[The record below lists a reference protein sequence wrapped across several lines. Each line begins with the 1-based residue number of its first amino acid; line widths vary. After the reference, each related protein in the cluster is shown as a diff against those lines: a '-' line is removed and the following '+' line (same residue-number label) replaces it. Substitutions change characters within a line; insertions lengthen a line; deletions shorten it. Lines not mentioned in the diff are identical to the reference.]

1 MIDNILQ
8 NATIWVETIRELAG
22 LGILLYA
29 IIFLVLTLLL
39 IPATPLT
46 AIAGFLYGPVWGTLL
61 ISPLGIISA
70 SIAFLIGRTVI
81 RPWVKRR
88 IADNPTLEAI
98 DKAVEHEGKHIVL
111 LLRLSSVVPFAPLS
125 YLLGASRLSLRDFV
139 LTTWVG
145 LLPGTFLYAYLGSL
159 VASVGQILTDEIPIN
174 STSGV
179 LTWIGFLAAV
189 LALFMIV
196 RFARQA
202 IYQSITK

>member
-1 MIDNILQ
+1 MIDNVLQ

-29 IIFLVLTLLL
+29 IIF
-39 IPATPLT
+39 
-46 AIAGFLYGPVWGTLL
+46 
-61 ISPLGIISA
+61 
-70 SIAFLIGRTVI
+70 
-81 RPWVKRR
+81 
-88 IADNPTLEAI
+88 
-98 DKAVEHEGKHIVL
+98 
-111 LLRLSSVVPFAPLS
+111 VV
-125 YLLGASRLSLRDFV
+125 
-139 LTTWVG
+139 
-145 LLPGTFLYAYLGSL
+145 L
-159 VASVGQILTDEIPIN
+159 VASVGQILTDEIPMN